1 MAILK
6 NTTINDTGL
15 LRIPSGGLDQRPIVP
30 IAQSIRYNTLFQE
43 VEFFNGSTWEF
54 ITMSSSRVVQ
64 IKTAMSGP
72 ARQVISSI
80 TPVALTGL
88 SISFTPKY
96 TSSIII
102 IEAQIIT
109 NLAYVSS
116 FGVFRDGVAT
126 VNTTGQTNTNEPNMQ
141 STTFTGSTTTDWLW
155 SLPLLYSEISGSTNT
170 RTYQIFGTSGW
181 SNTAYSLIINN
192 RNANDMASFSHM
204 TVMELTP

>member
-6 NTTINDTGL
+6 NTAINDTGS
-15 LRIPSGGLDQRPIVP
+15 LRIPSGDLDQRPIVP

-80 TPVALTGL
+80 TPVGLTGL

-116 FGVFRDGVAT
+116 FGVFRDGIAT